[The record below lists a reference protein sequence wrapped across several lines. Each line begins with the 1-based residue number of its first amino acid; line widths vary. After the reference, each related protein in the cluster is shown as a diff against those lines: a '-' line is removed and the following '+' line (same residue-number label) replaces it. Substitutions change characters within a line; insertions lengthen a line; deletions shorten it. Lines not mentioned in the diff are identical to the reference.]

1 MIVRRAI
8 QNDSVVAGKSISS
21 NTCLLL
27 WKICILFVVLMNFVT
42 GGGAIEMEISKCLRD
57 HSRLVAGKQQALIA
71 AAARAFEIIPRQ
83 LCDNAGL
90 DSINM
95 LNKLRQKHHTDS
107 EYSFIY
113 Y

>member
-1 MIVRRAI
+1 
-8 QNDSVVAGKSISS
+8 
-21 NTCLLL
+21 
-27 WKICILFVVLMNFVT
+27 
-42 GGGAIEMEISKCLRD
+42 MEISKCLRD
-57 HSRLVAGKQQALIA
+57 HSRQVAGKQQALIA

-107 EYSFIY
+107 KYIFYIVF
-113 Y
+113 